1 LFTAAH
7 VLLDNDVRDELTILG
22 TLAFAWDRGAEALGP
37 EDCGG
42 LEFLSSTDGVPLL
55 RLPAITLGVVTYD
68 GSRIPKAAR
77 IDVYSRAVKPERVA
91 KEYER
96 LLKDNGIHFDEC
108 SGGSVAWDIE
118 DATLTLT
125 VRAMKELHP
134 GRVPFFK
141 TYPAGRNYSF
151 PPPALVSGFYRTLLG
166 STHKKTFSGYG
177 YVLAESGRHTPQK
190 AVTGSVAWLLGESN
204 DTSPPRERRPHT
216 AKTLNKHLLG
226 PRGDQ
231 ELLEGSWTPD
241 DTVWRDASVLGP
253 RLTRNLYYLQESRK
267 QQFP

>member
-1 LFTAAH
+1 
-7 VLLDNDVRDELTILG
+7 
-22 TLAFAWDRGAEALGP
+22 
-37 EDCGG
+37 
-42 LEFLSSTDGVPLL
+42 
-55 RLPAITLGVVTYD
+55 
-68 GSRIPKAAR
+68 
-77 IDVYSRAVKPERVA
+77 
-91 KEYER
+91 
-96 LLKDNGIHFDEC
+96 
-108 SGGSVAWDIE
+108 
-118 DATLTLT
+118 
-125 VRAMKELHP
+125 MKELHP

-141 TYPAGRNYSF
+141 IYPAGRIYSF

-204 DTSPPRERRPHT
+204 DATPPRERRPRT

-226 PRGDQ
+226 PRGEQ

-241 DTVWRDASVLGP
+241 NTVWRDASVLGP